1 MKESRNRDGGGGREG
16 EREKNKLIGAG
27 LLGTGGVLCGT
38 FLKKPWHSLQKS
50 KD

>member
-1 MKESRNRDGGGGREG
+1 MKESRNRDGGGEREG
-16 EREKNKLIGAG
+16 ERERNKLIGAG

-38 FLKKPWHSLQKS
+38 FLNNSWPSLQKS

>member
-1 MKESRNRDGGGGREG
+1 MRVEIEMVVEREG
-16 EREKNKLIGAG
+16 EREINKLTVG

-38 FLKKPWHSLQKS
+38 FLNNSWPSLQKS